1 MNEIKLIFRNSFYN
15 IFGQLLPLIVGFVS
29 IPFLIKN
36 LGIERFGLLSLIWVF
51 LGYLAFF
58 DLGFS
63 RAIIK
68 IIAEE
73 LAREKTEEVPNIIW
87 TATWIVGFLSA
98 LGCLI
103 LTFLAEFLATRV
115 FQIPQALHSE
125 SILAI
130 KIIALSLPLV
140 TLIAVFK
147 GVLEAQQR
155 FFAAN
160 VLQTLSGTMTYFV
173 PFVICFFTPN
183 IVYLILGISITRF
196 MTLIANILVCS
207 KNIPQL
213 LVPRWIDKDSFK
225 KLLSFGSWLTVSN
238 IISPLMVYF
247 DRFILG
253 SLIPVGNLAY
263 YTTPYEIVTRVLI
276 LPSAVARV
284 LFPTFSSAIAVQN
297 NEEAKL
303 HSEAIRIL
311 SLVLLPVTSVLI
323 LFADNGLH
331 LWLGK
336 NFSSESTLI
345 LQIFAIG
352 IFFNGIANV
361 PYTFIQSANRPD
373 LTAKIHLAEFPIYI
387 GLLWYMTLKFGLLG
401 AATAW
406 SFRLIFDFFL
416 LEAVSHKMMKQPMS
430 VMPHVLKL
438 SFVILASFLVGQI
451 TNLPLYCLV
460 FIWFFI
466 ILIIWA
472 FFLSAR
478 EKRILLGGSLAA
490 FDQEF
495 YQNTNQ
501 SCLAIVV
508 SYNPGEH
515 LIEFVQKLLVQ
526 FDEVLIIDNKSENES
541 LTYLNQAKDFG
552 CKIIYNTENL
562 GIASAL
568 NQGFRYAKNKYEWVC
583 TFDQDSNIPEDYRI
597 KLFASL
603 ISHPEKN
610 KVAVIGPQIFEMNL
624 NKSVPYSWLKNAR
637 IFEVPTVITSGSLIR
652 LSAFEVVGGFNERLF
667 IDYVDHEFSLK
678 LRSKGYMVT
687 LCSDTQLYH
696 KLGHTKSHR
705 LFFREFFSSHHDA
718 LRRYY
723 NTRNRFYVYFKY
735 LVFEPVWVIQDFY
748 YFIKEMIKILLV
760 ERDKKRKF
768 KSVILGLADCAR
780 HRFGKRNSM

>member
-1 MNEIKLIFRNSFYN
+1 MNEIRNIFRNSFYN
-15 IFGQLLPLIVGFVS
+15 IFGQFLPLVVGFVS
-29 IPFLIKN
+29 IPMLIKN
-36 LGIERFGLLSLIWVF
+36 LGIERFGLLSLVWVF

-73 LAREKTEEVPNIIW
+73 MAKQRQEKVPAIIW
-87 TATWIVGFLSA
+87 TAIWIVGFLSII
-98 LGCLI
+98 GCIILI
-103 LTFLAEFLATRV
+103 LLSDLLVTKV
-115 FQIPQALHSE
+115 FKIPESLHNE
-125 SILAI
+125 SILTI
-130 KIIALSLPLV
+130 KIIASTLPLV
-140 TLIAVFK
+140 TLIAVLK

-155 FFAAN
+155 FFSAN
-160 VLQTLSGTMTYFV
+160 ILQSISGTMTYFV
-173 PFVICFFTPN
+173 PFVICFFSPN

-196 MTLIANILVCS
+196 FTLIAHFIVCV
-207 KNIPQL
+207 KNIPAL
-213 LVPRWIDKDSFK
+213 LTPRWINQESFRS
-225 KLLSFGSWLTVSN
+225 LLTFGSWLTISN

-284 LFPTFSSAIAVQN
+284 LFPTFSSAIAVKN

-303 HSEAIRIL
+303 HSEAVRIL
-311 SLVLLPVTSVLI
+311 SLVLLPVITLMVL
-323 LFADNGLH
+323 FSDVGLH
-331 LWLGK
+331 LWLGG
-336 NFSSESTLI
+336 NFSTESSLI

-352 IFFNGIANV
+352 VFFNGIANV

-373 LTAKIHLAEFPIYI
+373 LTAKIHLSEFPVYV
-387 GLLWYMTLKFGLLG
+387 GLLWYLTHKYGLLG

-406 SFRLIFDFFL
+406 SMRLIFDYFL
-416 LEAVSHKMMKQPMS
+416 LEAVSHNLVKAPIPTL
-430 VMPHVLKL
+430 PHVLKL
-438 SFVILASFLVGQI
+438 SFIILISFLVAQMGKI
-451 TNLPLYCLV
+451 PVYYLV
-460 FIWFFI
+460 ILWLSF
-466 ILIIWA
+466 ILILWV

-478 EKRILLGGSLAA
+478 EKRILVGDKLA
-490 FDQEF
+490 DIDKG
-495 YQNTNQ
+495 YDNNIDQ
-501 SCLAIVV
+501 SCLAIIV

-515 LIEFVQKLLVQ
+515 LLDFVDRLLAQ
-526 FDEVLIIDNKSENES
+526 FNEVLIIDNKSSQES
-541 LTYLNQAKDFG
+541 LAVLNKAKVLG
-552 CKIIYNTENL
+552 CKIIFNDENL

-568 NQGFRYAKNKYEWVC
+568 NQGFNYAKNKYQWVC
-583 TFDQDSNIPEDYRI
+583 TFDQDSNVPDDYKT

-603 ISHPEKN
+603 LSHSEKSN
-610 KVAVIGPQIFEMNL
+610 VAVIGPQIFEMSI
-624 NKSVPYSWLKNAR
+624 NKNVPYSWLKNAR

-652 LSAFEVVGGFNERLF
+652 LSAFEAVGGFNERLF

-687 LCSDTQLYH
+687 LCGDTQLYH
-696 KLGHTKSHR
+696 QLGHTKSHR

-735 LVFEPVWVIQDFY
+735 LVFEPVWVMQDFY
-748 YFIKEMIKILLV
+748 YFLKEMIKILLV
-760 ERDKKRKF
+760 ERDKRSKF

-780 HRFGKRNSM
+780 HRFGKRNSI